1 LLDFGVI
8 EILGLASSF
17 VVLAIF
23 FNLAFNSTKLNSST
37 HYAGTEILKWSCW
50 CLALIWLPLLFLTY
64 FIETE
69 NTEPY
74 LALLTI
80 LPTIPMI
87 TAAYG
92 FRVFVKDISKE
103 RSTQSDRQA

>member
-1 LLDFGVI
+1 VI
-8 EILGLASSF
+8 ETIGLASSF

-23 FNLAFNSTKLNSST
+23 FNLAFNSSKLSNST
-37 HYAGTEILKWSCW
+37 HYAGTKILKWSCW

-64 FIETE
+64 FIESE
-69 NTEPY
+69 NAEPY
-74 LALLTI
+74 IALFTI

-92 FRVFVKDISKE
+92 FRVFVNDISKE
-103 RSTQSDRQA
+103 PATHADSQE